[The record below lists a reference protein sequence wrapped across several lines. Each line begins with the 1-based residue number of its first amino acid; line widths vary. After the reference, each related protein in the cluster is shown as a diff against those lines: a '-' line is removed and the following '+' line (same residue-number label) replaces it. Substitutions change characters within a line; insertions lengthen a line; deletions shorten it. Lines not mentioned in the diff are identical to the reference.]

1 VSASI
6 VPANVTSNEST
17 FIAMFSLRQG
27 NALQRIT
34 TPFKI
39 LQNFR

>member
-1 VSASI
+1 VSTNIAPAS
-6 VPANVTSNEST
+6 VTSNERT
-17 FIAMFSLRQG
+17 FIAMFSLPKG
-27 NALQRIT
+27 NALQRIA